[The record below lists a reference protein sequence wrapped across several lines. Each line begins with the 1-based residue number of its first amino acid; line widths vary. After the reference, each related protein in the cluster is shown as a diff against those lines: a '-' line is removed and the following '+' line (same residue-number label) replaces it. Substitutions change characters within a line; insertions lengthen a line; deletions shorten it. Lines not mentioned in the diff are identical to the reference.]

1 MTVSKVG
8 ARRVGNQCH
17 NIMHGIIVLYKTF
30 AKIAVNFKNNI
41 EAVTFVYYQTKS
53 HLHL

>member
-17 NIMHGIIVLYKTF
+17 DIMHGIIVLYKTF

-41 EAVTFVYYQTKS
+41 QAVIYAYYPTKS

>member
-17 NIMHGIIVLYKTF
+17 DIMHGIIVLYKTF

-41 EAVTFVYYQTKS
+41 EAVIFVYYQTKS
-53 HLHL
+53 HFHL